1 MTYRQIMVKRKRED
15 GLKMKSSNGFCPKK
29 YWEKMM
35 LEKVVNKLWQ
45 GKYVSVRDYEVRKA
59 IKQGGM
65 IIRHKDK
72 HMKMSADELA
82 KLKPNPKEIQ
92 SFYKGTYKLVDIE
105 FEPYMADKRQMDF
118 EDILKGL

>member
-1 MTYRQIMVKRKRED
+1 MIDMV
-15 GLKMKSSNGFCPKK
+15 
-29 YWEKMM
+29 
-35 LEKVVNKLWQ
+35 EKVVNKLLQ

>member
-1 MTYRQIMVKRKRED
+1 MID
-15 GLKMKSSNGFCPKK
+15 
-29 YWEKMM
+29 M

-105 FEPYMADKRQMDF
+105 FEPYMADKRQMNF
-118 EDILKGL
+118 EDILKGLQLWRDILKSGINYSTKCQMKEKKN